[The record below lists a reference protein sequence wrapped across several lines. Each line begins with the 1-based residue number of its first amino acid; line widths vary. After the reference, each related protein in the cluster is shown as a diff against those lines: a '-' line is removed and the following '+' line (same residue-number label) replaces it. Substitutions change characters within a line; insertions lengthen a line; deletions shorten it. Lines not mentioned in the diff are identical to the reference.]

1 MGAIIWS
8 IFTGLIGSVVKLIFG
23 KSKDKTIEKQNQDI
37 VDLTVENIEHE
48 AEKKEQGI
56 KNEYDK
62 DKASAG
68 EDLDARLD
76 NINKHNP

>member
-48 AEKKEQGI
+48 AEEKEQGI
-56 KNEYDK
+56 KHEYDK